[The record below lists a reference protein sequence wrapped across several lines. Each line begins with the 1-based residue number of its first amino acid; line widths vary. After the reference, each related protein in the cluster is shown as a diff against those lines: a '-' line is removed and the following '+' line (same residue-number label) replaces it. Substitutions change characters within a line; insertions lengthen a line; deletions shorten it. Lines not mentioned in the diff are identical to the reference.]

1 MENINICI
9 FGASGHGKVVA
20 DCVISTNKLVMAIF
34 DDAPKNTIWNSI
46 SIKHSQE
53 LPLPTEPIQLVIAVG
68 NNATRKRL
76 QEKLIL
82 YAYATV
88 KHNTSIIASGV
99 VLGEGTVIM
108 PNAIINSDA
117 VVGRHVIINTAAVI
131 EHDCVLEDFV
141 HISPKAVL
149 SGNVFVGEGTHV
161 GVGAVVIPGIK
172 IGKWC
177 TIGAGAVIIR
187 DVPDGATVV
196 GNPGRVL

>member
-20 DCVISTNKLVMAIF
+20 DCIISTNKLVMAIF

-46 SIKHSQE
+46 PVKHSQE
-53 LPLPTEPIQLVIAVG
+53 LPLPTAPIQLVIAVG

-76 QEKLIL
+76 QKKLL
-82 YAYATV
+82 SYAYATV
-88 KHNTSIIASGV
+88 KHNTSIISSGV

-117 VVGRHVIINTAAVI
+117 VVGSHVIINTAAVI

-149 SGNVFVGEGTHV
+149 AGNVFVGEGTHV
-161 GVGAVVIPGIK
+161 GAGAVVIPGIK